1 MKSEFLSPPQSYK
14 PENSVETPYLRARK
28 EWDERLGMT
37 VVQAKNWRMAFM
49 LSALLCLGLFLLN
62 VYQVTQQKVVPF
74 IVGVNEQTGEPRVF
88 GKVDHKPYEPREEEI
103 RYFLSQFVQY
113 VRAVPSDPVVIKKNW
128 LLAYQFLRPS
138 ASTLLNNITNT
149 DINSPLKRIGQETA
163 TAALISVTRVAGS
176 ESFQVRWK
184 EARFTKNGA
193 PIEDYTMTGVFTFEI
208 DTPEDEEAL
217 LANPLG
223 LFITNFQWNRE
234 L

>member
-1 MKSEFLSPPQSYK
+1 M
-14 PENSVETPYLRARK
+14 
-28 EWDERLGMT
+28 
-37 VVQAKNWRMAFM
+37 VQAKNWRLAFM
-49 LSALLCLGLFLLN
+49 LSALLSLGLFILN
-62 VYQVTQQKVVPF
+62 LYQVTQQKVVPF
-74 IVGVNEQTGEPRVF
+74 IVGVNEQTGEPKIF
-88 GKVDHKPYEPREEEI
+88 GKVDQRPYEPREEEI
-103 RYFLSQFVQY
+103 KYFLSQFVQY

-128 LLAYQFLRPS
+128 LLAYQFLRPQ
-138 ASTLLNNITNT
+138 ASTLLNNITNA
-149 DINSPLKRIGQETA
+149 DPNSPLKRIGQETA

-208 DTPEDEEAL
+208 DTPKDEEAL
-217 LANPLG
+217 FANPLG

>member
-14 PENSVETPYLRARK
+14 PESGVETPYLRARK
-28 EWDERLGMT
+28 EWDDRLGT
-37 VVQAKNWRMAFM
+37 SVVQAKNWRLAFM
-49 LSALLCLGLFLLN
+49 LSALLSLGLFGLN
-62 VYQVTQQKVVPF
+62 LYQVTQHKVVPF
-74 IVGVNEQTGEPRVF
+74 IVGLNQETGEPKIF
-88 GKVDHKPYEPREEEI
+88 GKVDQKPYEPREEEI

-128 LLAYQFLRPS
+128 LLAYQFLRPK
-138 ASTLLNNITNT
+138 ASTLLNSITNA
-149 DINSPLKRIGQETA
+149 DEQSPLKRIGQETA

-184 EARFTKNGA
+184 EARFSKNGA
-193 PIEDYTMTGVFTFEI
+193 PVEDYTMTGVFTIEI
-208 DTPEDEEAL
+208 DTPKDEETL

>member
-1 MKSEFLSPPQSYK
+1 M
-14 PENSVETPYLRARK
+14 
-28 EWDERLGMT
+28 
-37 VVQAKNWRMAFM
+37 QAKNWRLAFM
-49 LSALLCLGLFLLN
+49 LSALLSLGLFILN
-62 VYQVTQQKVVPF
+62 LYQVTQQKVVPF
-74 IVGVNEQTGEPRVF
+74 IVGVNEQTGEPKIF
-88 GKVDHKPYEPREEEI
+88 GKVDQRPYEPREEEI
-103 RYFLSQFVQY
+103 KYFLSQFVQY

-128 LLAYQFLRPS
+128 LLAYQFLRPQ
-138 ASTLLNNITNT
+138 ASTLLNNITNA
-149 DINSPLKRIGQETA
+149 DPNSPLKRIGQETA

-208 DTPEDEEAL
+208 DTPKDEEAL
-217 LANPLG
+217 FANPLG